1 MLPDYTLPD
10 YILFKMTNTHHLF
23 RCLIADAQMRY
34 QEQLYYNGGITNGL
48 AALVSETDETWRSF
62 AQTIG
67 AAYTSRNVHFLC
79 DRYSTLIDMQKSKSY
94 NQVPSAPWV

>member
-1 MLPDYTLPD
+1 
-10 YILFKMTNTHHLF
+10 
-23 RCLIADAQMRY
+23 MRY

-94 NQVPSAPWV
+94 NQVPSAPWVWVPCVV